1 MSNQTGD
8 SVKFDEQ
15 DLDLLQHIE
24 QSFDDSL
31 QELADEFDLSK
42 SAIHYRLNKHRENGV
57 IENTR
62 AVLNPG
68 AFGLDRMMVS
78 EVYVTH
84 ETGYSQNIG
93 EQLASIPGVTQVYY
107 TLGDVDFIVVSR
119 TQNRDQMNRLLNSII
134 DINGVNE
141 TSSRFV
147 IQEIKTDG
155 MLLSNLPENGRA
167 NLLKE

>member
-1 MSNQTGD
+1 MSNRAGET
-8 SVKFDEQ
+8 VAFDEQ

-42 SAIHYRLNKHRENGV
+42 SAIHYRLNKHREKGV

-62 AVLNPG
+62 AVLNPES
-68 AFGLDRMMVS
+68 FGLDRMMVS

-119 TQNRDQMNRLLNSII
+119 TQNRDQMNNLLNSII

-155 MLLSNLPENGRA
+155 VLLDNLPDGGRQ
-167 NLLKE
+167 NLLQK